1 MQAWRKV
8 TNVTD
13 DGCFS
18 YFERDLPP
26 GFVAPQFRQLTLR
39 GKLERKRAVPEQ
51 PPVDADEEAWLR
63 VWERVLVSN

>member
-8 TNVTD
+8 TDEGVTH
-13 DGCFS
+13 
-18 YFERDLPP
+18 FERDLPP

-51 PPVDADEEAWLR
+51 PPADAGEEAWLR
-63 VWERVLVSN
+63 VWERVLVSNCTPC